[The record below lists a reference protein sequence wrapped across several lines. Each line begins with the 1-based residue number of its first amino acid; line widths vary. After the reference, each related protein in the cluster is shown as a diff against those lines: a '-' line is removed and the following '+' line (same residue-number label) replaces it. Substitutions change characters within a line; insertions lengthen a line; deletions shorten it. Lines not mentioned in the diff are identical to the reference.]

1 MNRKRSSELVA
12 EAMER
17 VHRHFQ
23 KGLQAEVAA
32 EPPLA
37 PAVPAFT
44 VAISR
49 EAGAHGPQVAR
60 AVGERLG
67 WPVYDREIL
76 QVIAAAMGL
85 PATLLESMDERR
97 KGWLRLCLES
107 FTATPPVT
115 EGAYARHLVETLLAL
130 AAHGGCI
137 IVGRGAAQV
146 LPVETTLRVRLAAP
160 AGERVE
166 AIRQRF
172 GIPFDEA
179 SRWVERTDQE
189 RVAFVKN
196 HFRKDPADPRGYDL
210 VLNSARF
217 SVAQC
222 ARLVIEALQQ
232 LRSRAPARA
241 PEPALA

>member
-1 MNRKRSSELVA
+1 MNHKRSSELVA

-17 VHRHFQ
+17 VRRHFQ
-23 KGLQAEVAA
+23 RGMNVEAGAEV
-32 EPPLA
+32 PLA
-37 PAVPAFT
+37 PAAPAFT
-44 VAISR
+44 IAISR

-76 QVIAAAMGL
+76 QVIAAEMGL
-85 PATLLESMDERR
+85 RATLLESVDERR
-97 KGWLRLCLES
+97 KGWLRACLES

-115 EGAYARHLVETLLAL
+115 ESAYARHLVETLLAL
-130 AAHGGCI
+130 AAHGGCV

-146 LPVETTLRVRLAAP
+146 LPAETTLRVRLVAP

-172 GIPFDEA
+172 GIPSDEA
-179 SRWVERTDQE
+179 ARWVERTDRE
-189 RVAFVKN
+189 RVAFVKD
-196 HFRKDPADPRGYDL
+196 HFRKDAADPRGYDL

-222 ARLVIEALQQ
+222 AGLVVEALQP
-232 LRSRAPARA
+232 LRSRAPART